1 MTDIR
6 DTFPLRVDVVDPVWI
21 TMDDG
26 VRLAATLWRP
36 ITAGMVPV
44 VVELIPYRRRDGTV
58 FRDVELHP
66 WLAGHGIAYLRVDL
80 RGSGDS
86 DGILTDEYT
95 PREQE
100 DCAAVIAWAAD
111 QPWSNGNVGMCGI
124 SWGGFNA
131 LQLAARQPPAL
142 KAIITLCA
150 SDDRHSDDVHY
161 MGGAMLTENI
171 SWSNVMMSM
180 NALPPDPAI
189 RPDWREI
196 WQARLEAN
204 RPWAERWIRHATR
217 DGYWRQGSICEDYS
231 KVKVPVLAAAGWDD
245 SYSNFVLR
253 LIENL
258 SGPRLGILGPWS
270 HAFPCRGTPGP
281 HIGWLQ
287 ESVRWWRHWL
297 CGEANGIM
305 EEARLRVFVLD
316 DEPISAAAEA
326 HAGRWLALDWPS
338 GRHERI
344 ALGEGSVRSAADAGI
359 DCGRWGGYGG
369 GAPDLPLD
377 QRAEDAR
384 ALCFDLPV
392 LREKLTLIG
401 RPLLSMKIGSD
412 QSFGTVTARLCS
424 VAPDGASRLI
434 SYGVLNLAR
443 RRGMDRNEPMRPGEA
458 EEVRFALDD
467 LARDIPA
474 GHHLRLALSGQ
485 HWPVLWPQP
494 GLVTLSV
501 AGAELILPVH
511 PGKGPEPQF
520 EPAAIAPPIV
530 TQELEPG
537 IHLRRITRDIG
548 LGCVEIELNEDAG
561 KTLIPN
567 RGIAV
572 FDGSREIYRIAP
584 DDPLCASMESITR
597 TGTASGPLDAAI
609 LARTGLRS
617 DTTHFTLSWSVETRN
632 HGEVIHQAGGEIR
645 LPRGG
650 L

>member
-258 SGPRLGILGPWS
+258 SARASAFSGPG
-270 HAFPCRGTPGP
+270 ATPSRAAALP
-281 HIGWLQ
+281 
-287 ESVRWWRHWL
+287 
-297 CGEANGIM
+297 
-305 EEARLRVFVLD
+305 D
-316 DEPISAAAEA
+316 PISAGCRNPCAGGGTGSAA
-326 HAGRWLALDWPS
+326 R
-338 GRHERI
+338 RT
-344 ALGEGSVRSAADAGI
+344 GSWRKRGCGSSFWTMSRSAPPPRPMPGAGWHWTGLRAGTSGSHSAKARSAQRPMPASTADAG
-359 DCGRWGGYGG
+359 
-369 GAPDLPLD
+369 A
-377 QRAEDAR
+377 A
-384 ALCFDLPV
+384 
-392 LREKLTLIG
+392 
-401 RPLLSMKIGSD
+401 
-412 QSFGTVTARLCS
+412 TA
-424 VAPDGASRLI
+424 
-434 SYGVLNLAR
+434 
-443 RRGMDRNEPMRPGEA
+443 
-458 EEVRFALDD
+458 
-467 LARDIPA
+467 A
-474 GHHLRLALSGQ
+474 GHRTCRSTSG
-485 HWPVLWPQP
+485 PRM
-494 GLVTLSV
+494 
-501 AGAELILPVH
+501 
-511 PGKGPEPQF
+511 PEP
-520 EPAAIAPPIV
+520 
-530 TQELEPG
+530 
-537 IHLRRITRDIG
+537 
-548 LGCVEIELNEDAG
+548 
-561 KTLIPN
+561 
-567 RGIAV
+567 
-572 FDGSREIYRIAP
+572 S
-584 DDPLCASMESITR
+584 ASTCR
-597 TGTASGPLDAAI
+597 C
-609 LARTGLRS
+609 
-617 DTTHFTLSWSVETRN
+617 
-632 HGEVIHQAGGEIR
+632 
-645 LPRGG
+645 
-650 L
+650 